1 MEENGMEKYEIFEAM
16 TNHPVMFLATVEGD
30 QPHVRAVFL
39 YKADESGILFH
50 MAKRREMYA
59 QIVNNNKAE
68 LCFSC
73 GPVQIRVTGRLDEID
88 DNALKDEICEHP
100 SRAFLK
106 KFRENGAFEDFYR
119 DIAVFRLSN
128 GTASLW
134 SMDKNFAP
142 KEMVQI

>member
-1 MEENGMEKYEIFEAM
+1 
-16 TNHPVMFLATVEGD
+16 
-30 QPHVRAVFL
+30 
-39 YKADESGILFH
+39 
-50 MAKRREMYA
+50 MYA

-134 SMDKNFAP
+134 SMDKNYAP

>member
-1 MEENGMEKYEIFEAM
+1 MEKHEIFEAM
-16 TNHPVMFLATVEGD
+16 ATHPVMHLATVEGD

-50 MAKRREMYA
+50 MAKKREMYT
-59 QIVNNNKAE
+59 QIVKNNKAE
-68 LCFSC
+68 LCFNC
-73 GPVQIRVTGRLDEID
+73 EHVQIRVTGHLDEID
-88 DNALKDEICEHP
+88 DNDLKDEICEHP

-106 KFRENGAFEDFYR
+106 NFRENGAFEDFYR

-128 GTASLW
+128 GMASLW